1 MKKRLIG
8 LILIACLFT
17 MTRAETGIALKMGK
31 IFTPT
36 QVIKNGVILIKGNK
50 IERVTAGTSIPAGY
64 KIHDYSRCYAY
75 PGIINAMTSLG
86 MSGISMVREWNDTRE
101 TGKYNPH
108 ISAFTAFYPWS
119 NLIPN
124 ARDFGTL
131 TALTAPGGGII
142 SGKAV
147 LVNLN
152 GWIPE
157 DMFIKKEAALIIN
170 LPESPRRRRRQ
181 AQQKKP
187 DFSKE
192 KKALKKF
199 LKDAQI
205 YFQKREKN
213 IAVEY
218 CKKCEAMAVVWAEK
232 LPVIIKANTAKDIKF
247 AIQLGKD
254 FNLQVILYGV
264 YEGEKALKEIKASG
278 YPVILPSMY
287 GTNRKWEDGCDIV
300 FRLPGALEKH
310 GIKFAFSTYSSS
322 TAFDLPIEAA
332 RAVAYG
338 LSQGTAIKALTQYPA
353 DMLGIAEYGSLASG
367 KMANIVVTNGNILE
381 TSTVVKEIWMAGKPV
396 KAKSFF
402 TREYERAREKV
413 SGEMK

>member
-1 MKKRLIG
+1 MKKRSIG
-8 LILIACLFT
+8 LLLIFCLFILA
-17 MTRAETGIALKMGK
+17 RADGEVALKVGK
-31 IFTPT
+31 IITPG
-36 QVIKNGVILIKGNK
+36 QVIQNGIILIKGSR
-50 IERVTAGTSIPAGY
+50 IENILSSASVPAGY
-64 KIHDYSRCYAY
+64 KILDYSKYHAY
-75 PGIINAMTSLG
+75 PGIINSMTSLG

-108 ISAFTAFYPWS
+108 MSAFTAFYPWS

-131 TALTAPGGGII
+131 TVLSAPGGGIV

-152 GWIPE
+152 GWSPE

-170 LPESPRRRRRQ
+170 MPESPRRRRREPQ
-181 AQQKKP
+181 KKKP

-192 KKALKKF
+192 KKALKTF
-199 LKDAQI
+199 LGDAKI
-205 YFQKREKN
+205 YFQRAEKG
-213 IAVEY
+213 IDVKY
-218 CKKCEAMAVVWAEK
+218 CKEFEAMKDVWVKK

-264 YEGEKALKEIKASG
+264 YEGEKVLKEIKASG

-300 FRLPGALEKH
+300 FRLPGALEKA
-310 GIKFAFSTYSSS
+310 GIKFAFSTYSSA

-338 LSQGTAIKALTQYPA
+338 LTQSTAVKALTQYPA
-353 DMLGIAEYGSLASG
+353 EILGIHDYGSLAAG
-367 KMANIVVTNGNILE
+367 KVANILVTNGNILE
-381 TSTVVKEIWMAGKPV
+381 TSTVVKHIWMNGRLV

-402 TREYERAREKV
+402 TREYERAKDKI
-413 SGEMK
+413 SGETR